1 MNSKIVI
8 SGHKNP
14 DVDSIMSAYALA
26 ELKQLQGEKGVE
38 AICPGL
44 MPGKAA
50 WLFNEFKVKPIRR
63 RNDVYLRVRDV
74 MNTDYASI
82 YGSKTVLDAV
92 AALRKFDKTTI
103 PVIEKDG
110 TFLGIL
116 SPVNLISELL
126 NIDSKSDSSLTGRSV
141 VSSIKKIAN
150 TLKAEFL
157 SGEINSELKTYD
169 MFVAAMSLEF
179 FDKHVKA
186 APDHEPVVIVGD
198 RPEIHLRVLQ
208 NDIKLIIIT
217 GNCPVEKAVIELANV
232 KGVTILRTKYDSATV
247 IRRVKFSTPV
257 RNITL
262 RSDAVVLS
270 PNDMVHDIK
279 YKVMAATTA
288 QCPVCDHDGK
298 LIGIV
303 AKANLTAPPPMKMI
317 FVDHNE
323 LSQAIPG
330 AEELPIVEVVDH
342 HRIGMRPTVE
352 PIRYTCDVVGS
363 TCTIVANM
371 FKNAGIEPSKST
383 AGLILSGIVTDTL
396 LFQSP
401 TTTELDK
408 TTAKWLEKLAGVK
421 SDKLMARLLEIDSPL
436 ATMSAHNAINSDCK
450 DYNENGWRFALSQ
463 LEETNLSI
471 VYKHKDKLHAELQRR
486 VTADKLDFFG
496 LMITDAVRGN
506 SVLLFAGNPQIAS
519 SLHFK
524 KNDHGV
530 LMMPGVLSRKKQFL
544 PLILSII
551 SELPK

>member
-1 MNSKIVI
+1 MNSKTII
-8 SGHKNP
+8 CGHKNP
-14 DVDSIMSAYALA
+14 DVDSIMAAYALA
-26 ELKQLQGEKGVE
+26 ELKQRQGDKTVE

-50 WLFNEFKVKPIRR
+50 WLFNEFKARPIRR

-74 MNTDYASI
+74 MNTEYASI

-92 AALRKFDKTTI
+92 SALRKFDKTTI

-116 SPVNLISELL
+116 SPVNLITELL
-126 NIDSKSDSSLTGRSV
+126 NIDSRSDSSLTGRSV
-141 VSSIKKIAN
+141 VSSIKKIAS

-157 SGEINSELKTYD
+157 SGSINSELKTYD
-169 MFVAAMSLEF
+169 IFVAAMSLEF

-186 APDHEPVVIVGD
+186 APAHEPVVIVGD

-208 NDIKLIIIT
+208 NDIKLLIIT
-217 GNCPVEKAVIELANV
+217 GNCPVEAAVIELAKAKNV
-232 KGVTILRTKYDSATV
+232 TVLRTKYDSATV

-279 YKVMAATTA
+279 YRVMASTAA

-317 FVDHNE
+317 LVDHNE
-323 LSQAIPG
+323 LSQAVPG
-330 AEELPIVEVVDH
+330 AEELPIIEVVDH
-342 HRIGMRPTVE
+342 HRIGIRPTLE

-371 FKNAGIEPSKST
+371 FKNCGELPERAT
-383 AGLILSGIVTDTL
+383 AGLLLSGVVTDTL

-408 TTAKWLEKLAGVK
+408 KTAQWLEKLAGVK
-421 SDKLMARLLEIDSPL
+421 ADKLFSQLLEIDSPL
-436 ATMSAHNAINSDCK
+436 ATMSAHNAINSDRK
-450 DYNENGWRFALSQ
+450 DYNENGWSFSISQ

-471 VYKHKDKLHAELQRR
+471 VYKHKEKLLAELQRR
-486 VTADKLDFFG
+486 IVADKLDFFG
-496 LMITDAVRGN
+496 LIITDAVRGN
-506 SVLLFAGNPQIAS
+506 SILLYAGNKQILS

-524 KNDHGV
+524 KKDNDI
-530 LMMPGVLSRKKQFL
+530 LLMPGVLSRKKQFL

-551 SELPK
+551 SEMPK